1 MGRDRYLWGRWL
13 GSTLSSLGADIA
25 NLSVTR
31 IPGDDN
37 HVQYA
42 ASGTGFLAVSAWCP
56 ICSQDLGRYA
66 DLEHVWAVGVAI
78 AVLKDI
84 LGHCFD
90 AQRDS
95 VGWGIAGNGT
105 LSSGV
110 VLRVSH
116 RYFTGV

>member
-1 MGRDRYLWGRWL
+1 M
-13 GSTLSSLGADIA
+13 T
-25 NLSVTR
+25 
-31 IPGDDN
+31 
-37 HVQYA
+37 
-42 ASGTGFLAVSAWCP
+42 
-56 ICSQDLGRYA
+56 
-66 DLEHVWAVGVAI
+66 I